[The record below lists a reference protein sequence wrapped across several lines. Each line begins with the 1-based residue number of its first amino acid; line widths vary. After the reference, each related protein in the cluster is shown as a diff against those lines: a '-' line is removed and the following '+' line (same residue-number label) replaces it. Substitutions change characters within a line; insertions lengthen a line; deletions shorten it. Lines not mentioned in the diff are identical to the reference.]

1 MLCFNLAKMSI
12 PEVEVRSFKQQGGE
26 SLKDAWYRISDA
38 HHKCTKKYSTMILL
52 RNFYVGISSWNR
64 YVLDTLTG
72 GNFLGTPAL
81 EACNLIESI
90 VGMPPTNATKTEI
103 TLGDVEKRLSSLEK
117 SLPNALDNASQIN
130 ESIES
135 INRRI
140 TVLEVSNIHDNRN
153 LRIGKLEEAMET
165 LSSTFSSL
173 GFKKEKAF
181 VGKEQKFMY
190 VPKAPKPKTCDM
202 FKIDKT
208 FSSTKSDLHVESSS
222 GMSKILDATSGVLEE
237 VNGVNDPSFDNT

>member
-1 MLCFNLAKMSI
+1 MSI
-12 PEVEVRSFKQQGGE
+12 PEVEVRSFRQQGGE

-38 HHKCTKKYSTMILL
+38 HHRCTKKYSTMILL

-81 EACNLIESI
+81 EACQLIESL
-90 VGMPPTNATKTEI
+90 VGIPTTNVKTEI
-103 TLGDVEKRLSSLEK
+103 TLGDVVERLSSLEK
-117 SLPNALDNASQIN
+117 SLPNSLVNASQIN
-130 ESIES
+130 ESIEN
-135 INRRI
+135 INKRI
-140 TVLEVSNIHDNRN
+140 TVLEASNTHDNRN

-190 VPKAPKPKTCDM
+190 VPKVPKPKLHNM
-202 FKIDKT
+202 FKN
-208 FSSTKSDLHVESSS
+208 DLHVGSSTGESKVPISAS
-222 GMSKILDATSGVLEE
+222 FVLDEVIDLDASSLE
-237 VNGVNDPSFDNT
+237 NT